1 MKTVTLYHLLL
12 SLLLFAAFQPS
23 PLHLPSTVALGAK
36 ITNKELRSVHHWSSN
51 SMHINGE
58 LVSKVISSYYFLLSN
73 FLFLHK
79 FNFCYLTI
87 IAISSKSSSKSKNVM
102 DLKLDILERI
112 HPYTDK
118 FLFEIG
124 V

>member
-1 MKTVTLYHLLL
+1 
-12 SLLLFAAFQPS
+12 
-23 PLHLPSTVALGAK
+23 
-36 ITNKELRSVHHWSSN
+36 
-51 SMHINGE
+51 MHINGE

-124 V
+124 VWETNVMTVIFYKYFDSLSYVIKKIIINDKAIEILLYFD